1 MKKYTFLLENINV
14 YARPTTAVIYA
25 ANLEEAWEEL
35 TPKEQKRIIQ
45 VTEEPMTCKEIRA
58 AQLDALK
65 NGIATA
71 SYILQ
76 ETHHDGRIVRRL
88 RFETQEEMEKAA
100 AIERRKCEPYTH
112 IMCFAEFQI

>member
-1 MKKYTFLLENINV
+1 MKKYTFLLENVSV
-14 YARPTTAVIYA
+14 YARPTVTTIYA
-25 ANLEEAWEEL
+25 ANLEEAREEL

-58 AQLDALK
+58 KQLDELK
-65 NGIATA
+65 KGIATA
-71 SYILQ
+71 NYILQ

-88 RFETQEEMEKAA
+88 CFESKEELEKAA

-112 IMCFAEFQI
+112 ILCFAEFQI

>member
-14 YARPTTAVIYA
+14 YARPTTAIIYA
-25 ANLEEAWEEL
+25 NNLEEAREEL

-71 SYILQ
+71 NYIMQ
-76 ETHHDGRIVRRL
+76 ETHHDGRVVRRVKFDSL
-88 RFETQEEMEKAA
+88 EELKAA
-100 AIERRKCEPYTH
+100 AAVERRKCEPYTH
-112 IMCFAEFQI
+112 IILYAEFEI